1 MEEQQRV
8 EIMPPTGAPRQDCS
22 LVSGLPC
29 LIWLEPGMLFTGK
42 VPCMIPLPVC
52 VIRGSQEV
60 AKIVQSPLNPSFSLS
75 KW

>member
-8 EIMPPTGAPRQDCS
+8 EIMPPAGAPRQDCS

-52 VIRGSQEV
+52 VIIGS
-60 AKIVQSPLNPSFSLS
+60 
-75 KW
+75 